1 MNKDRF
7 VKHWSPI
14 GSEKEMYADLL
25 SVCATDNA
33 EIQGALKLA
42 VSKSPSPQPKEG
54 EKEAALREF
63 ANWMDDLPYFMAHGQ
78 CKVNGTGMLQQYK
91 SSLEKEGKKP

>member
-33 EIQGALKLA
+33 EIQGALKLS

-54 EKEAALREF
+54 EKEAFAAGFRAGLRE
-63 ANWMDDLPYFMAHGQ
+63 G
-78 CKVNGTGMLQQYK
+78 
-91 SSLEKEGKKP
+91 KEGKP